1 MLLAPNGFCLENFPL
16 VLVRAKNP
24 TNNLTYRVFDMKLGK
39 HLEQSPGELSRY
51 LILGT
56 MDSVDSD
63 CQDIYMFGIESKT
76 LNKIVILKLTLV

>member
-1 MLLAPNGFCLENFPL
+1 
-16 VLVRAKNP
+16 
-24 TNNLTYRVFDMKLGK
+24 MKLGK